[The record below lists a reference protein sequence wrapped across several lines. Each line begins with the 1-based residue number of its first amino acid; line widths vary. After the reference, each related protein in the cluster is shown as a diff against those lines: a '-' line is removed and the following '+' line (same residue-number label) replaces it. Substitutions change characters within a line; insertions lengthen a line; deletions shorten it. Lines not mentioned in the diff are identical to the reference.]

1 MKINLDALNLDASLN
16 PELQRVHR
24 ILAIAWGA
32 GWAVLIIFSLY
43 IAATSLN
50 NSSAD
55 LFGVFWFIFWL
66 NFFVSLGF
74 FSHWY
79 AAKGA
84 KLGLEY
90 ARVISRFIAFV
101 WFFGFIVGTIFSFYI
116 FSLTGDG
123 KWKPSNL
130 KQL

>member
-43 IAATSLN
+43 IVAISLN

-55 LFGVFWFIFWL
+55 LFGVFWFLFWTNL
-66 NFFVSLGF
+66 FVSLGF
-74 FSHWY
+74 FFPLVCSEGRQTWI
-79 AAKGA
+79 GV
-84 KLGLEY
+84 
-90 ARVISRFIAFV
+90 R
-101 WFFGFIVGTIFSFYI
+101 
-116 FSLTGDG
+116 
-123 KWKPSNL
+123 
-130 KQL
+130 